1 MSDGLKGLSRK
12 EKQIVREHN
21 ERMRQRGLENSFA
34 EQESR
39 GRSISIGTAFGG
51 VLEVSM
57 RRGDGSHTWIVLQPV
72 EVVELINQMAAGIG
86 CHLHLQPRKDFAS
99 WRSWNHTEEE
109 LEHFRGQQRSVG
121 EGHPPHA
128 KAIVDGGYGSS
139 LPAPE
144 EQAGMPTPIL
154 EKKHDEV
161 MAIKAPKQRRKS
173 KRGAAS
179 S

>member
-1 MSDGLKGLSRK
+1 MSDGLRGLSKK

-86 CHLHLQPRKDFAS
+86 CHLHLQPRQDFAS
-99 WRSWNHTEEE
+99 WRSWNYSQEE
-109 LEHFRGQQRSVG
+109 LEHYRGVQQFPG
-121 EGHPPHA
+121 QGHPPTV
-128 KAIVDGGYGSS
+128 KAVVHGGSS
-139 LPAPE
+139 SQLPKAE
-144 EQAGMPTPIL
+144 EQPGMPVDIL
-154 EKKHDEV
+154 RGEDEQTV
-161 MAIKAPKQRRKS
+161 AVEVPK
-173 KRGAAS
+173 
-179 S
+179 